1 MIRLLV
7 ALEDIAAKTLLAAI
21 TALVCFAAVGRSL
34 GHPLIWSVDMAQL
47 MFIWLCF
54 LGANRAM
61 RAKAH
66 IGVDLLARRFPAGLR
81 WGVEIALACVALGFL
96 AVLLVAGVRLTLQN
110 WQRIYGDSGVSYA
123 WVTSAVPAGA
133 ALLAATV
140 LTNLVDAL
148 KRRALVFYP
157 DRELDRSDSQL
168 G

>member
-7 ALEDIAAKTLLAAI
+7 AVEDIAAKTLLAAI

-61 RAKAH
+61 REKAH
-66 IGVDLLARRFPAGLR
+66 IGVDLLAKRFPPALR
-81 WGVEIALACVALGFL
+81 RWVEIALACVALGFL
-96 AVLLVAGVRLTLQN
+96 AVLLVAGLRLTLQN
-110 WQRIYGDSGVSYA
+110 WQRIYGDSGISYA

-140 LTNLVDAL
+140 LANLIGAL
-148 KRRALVFYP
+148 RRGGLVFYSDAAP
-157 DRELDRSDSQL
+157 DRSDSQL